1 MHYSCPGHQ
10 TLLLIAKNE
19 QKAAIGQ
26 KTKNRPKYGRFGL
39 FGPVFL
45 KMSAVYPLKH
55 LLSMISYSYRL
66 SICPQIRR
74 SRLTPCLSMCLC
86 LLGPAYSSNAKVM
99 QVNYSSSTHPV
110 LIQFS
115 SKFFLNDKRPR
126 FFRSTGRILCLTRLT
141 QWVYIYKHQIGTE
154 LKKMTNSNDIKKTRQ
169 TLNLTINDMAAAC
182 GVHRQT
188 LIKWERGERQPDKA
202 AARLIDV
209 LVWIAKNGKLESYLK
224 TFVKKETLRRRQPT
238 KGKPKTPHQR
248 KESKK

>member
-1 MHYSCPGHQ
+1 
-10 TLLLIAKNE
+10 
-19 QKAAIGQ
+19 
-26 KTKNRPKYGRFGL
+26 
-39 FGPVFL
+39 
-45 KMSAVYPLKH
+45 
-55 LLSMISYSYRL
+55 
-66 SICPQIRR
+66 
-74 SRLTPCLSMCLC
+74 
-86 LLGPAYSSNAKVM
+86 
-99 QVNYSSSTHPV
+99 
-110 LIQFS
+110 
-115 SKFFLNDKRPR
+115 
-126 FFRSTGRILCLTRLT
+126 
-141 QWVYIYKHQIGTE
+141 
-154 LKKMTNSNDIKKTRQ
+154 MTNSNDIKKTRQ